1 MNAQELFLDVSSGR
15 FLDGESAIPTSKPTI
30 FSDEQKTIRL
40 TTLKVRANTVTAVF
54 PSKNSAYKMRLGT
67 QALKLA
73 DGTSTTTAQA
83 NLVTAIG
90 SVATQSSSQAIGN
103 ARIVTYSPVTATL
116 VASVTT
122 FPIVT
127 AGFNSSVNF
136 TASVTAQ
143 VSLGIGSI
151 TLPEATIAQP
161 ADLSGITDLI
171 KPPMRG
177 KVLSFTA
184 TLNAPDTATFAAVIS
199 GGSVT
204 TIALVNSGIGYLNGT
219 YPLSFSSPSPAR
231 ATFTATIS
239 AGSVTTIS
247 IVTGGLGYGQGPFD
261 LIFSSTTGTIAAATA
276 SSLNGS
282 INSITITDGGSDYSS
297 APNVSLATPSAVGAI
312 ASVVAS
318 QDKIQSITL
327 VNGGSGYAAT
337 PTVTMFTPAKRV
349 VAVEPTNKISN
360 VVGGSTFSWARGI
373 TTANVNLLFSSPDN
387 LGTPSNVS
395 VPSATISWQSGN
407 TWRLQLLSQGYGYTT
422 APSVIH
428 NDVLV
433 YNSTIEYK
441 PVNRDITIS
450 SLVSQSNN
458 QSRYCISTIAG
469 IALLPPT
476 SDGILISSGGIF
488 PEYLISDSLFAGNAG
503 GNIFGLKV
511 LQNYRNQQQ
520 LAPARL
526 TRFVQLS
533 SQEANARGLAFRTA
547 QASSQVFPQRN
558 AIFTLSVGD
567 RRASAETLRG
577 RYPADEFFPNTEP
590 QNVVKLFDPQHDRF
604 SDRQFTAVLVPET
617 QEKPTRYAICR
628 ISVPPTSRDY
638 SFLQNGA
645 AVDSNNHE
653 SLWNTQLGGGVL
665 ETKIQFLDYGAGY
678 TDAMTKG
685 GLRLVEISSLLT
697 QSDLIESPTERSITA
712 VTSFDLGG
720 FANNLFARPASVST
734 APGQRGVKH
743 FLSDGGFGYFK
754 QSVVTISSA
763 VVSGGVVSASIT
775 NQPANYID
783 GTYALSITTAP
794 GLGTTAQVSLI
805 VSAGN
810 LTPVILNTGF
820 GYVTAPIATAPAP
833 NFLSGQLVGL
843 TIATRPQGYSPDT
856 SHQIILSESPV
867 SGGSADAIFV
877 INQSGEV
884 AINITNSGFG
894 YKTPPTAVG
903 KTPDRISQNGFISS
917 LQLSNQPEGYVIG
930 RQYPISIGQSPA
942 TQGTANA
949 ILIRSDSSRYDI
961 TIVCGGFGYTSS
973 PIVTAPAPDQPQGQI
988 NFVSV
993 STFGRGYSPGTYQ
1006 CQVSNAPAGG
1016 QTGVINLVVENEKNA
1031 MFQIQNSGF
1040 GYTTAPLVSVPTPS
1054 GNILSSITITCAGA
1068 FYDQTTAT
1076 FSILDATG
1084 QGAVLRTI
1092 ISSGTINAVQ
1102 VVSRGYGFTN
1112 NPAILFSSPALPES
1126 TPLRANQIEADF
1138 NITTASANAIL
1149 STATQRDI
1157 LMEVYETDGTNE
1169 QVVAQ
1174 ATVSLAKR
1182 VLE

>member
-1 MNAQELFLDVSSGR
+1 VNAQELFLDVSSGR
-15 FLDGESAIPTSKPTI
+15 FLDGETAIPTGKPQI
-30 FSDEQKTIRL
+30 FSDEQKTIRV
-40 TTLKVRANTVTAVF
+40 TTLRVRSNTVTAVF
-54 PSKNSAYKMRLGT
+54 PSKNSIYKMRLGT
-67 QALKLA
+67 QTLKLA
-73 DGTSTTTAQA
+73 DGTPTTTAQA
-83 NLVTAIG
+83 NLITAVG
-90 SVATQSSSQAIGN
+90 SVVTQSSSQAVGN

-127 AGFNSSVNF
+127 AGFNASISF
-136 TASVTAQ
+136 KPSVTAQ
-143 VSLGIGSI
+143 VSLGLGSI
-151 TLPEATIAQP
+151 TLPGVTIAQS

-184 TLNAPDTATFAAVIS
+184 TLNSPQAATFAAVIS

-204 TIALVNSGIGYLNGT
+204 TISITNQGSGYQDGSYG
-219 YPLSFSSPSPAR
+219 LSFP
-231 ATFTATIS
+231 TAT
-239 AGSVTTIS
+239 
-247 IVTGGLGYGQGPFD
+247 
-261 LIFSSTTGTIAAATA
+261 
-276 SSLNGS
+276 
-282 INSITITDGGSDYSS
+282 
-297 APNVSLATPSAVGAI
+297 APAVAAI
-312 ASVVAS
+312 ATVVAS
-318 QDKIQSITL
+318 QDKIQSITI
-327 VNGGSGYAAT
+327 NNAGSGYSVT
-337 PTVTMFTPAKRV
+337 PSVTLFTPAKRV
-349 VAVEPTNKISN
+349 IAVEPTNKISN
-360 VVGGSTFSWARGI
+360 VVSGSTFSWARGI
-373 TTANVNLLFSSPDN
+373 TTANVDLLFSSPDN
-387 LGTPSNVS
+387 LETPSNAS
-395 VPSATISWQSGN
+395 VPSAVISWQSGN

-441 PVNRDITIS
+441 PVKRDITIN
-450 SLVSQSNN
+450 SLISASNN

-469 IALLPPT
+469 ITLLPQT
-476 SDGILISSGGIF
+476 TNGILISSGGIF
-488 PEYLISDSLFAGNAG
+488 PEYLIGDSLFAGNAG

-526 TRFVQLS
+526 TEFIQLS
-533 SQEANARGLAFRTA
+533 SEQLRQRGAAFSTIE
-547 QASSQVFPQRN
+547 ASSQRFPQRN
-558 AIFTLSVGD
+558 AIFTLSVGE
-567 RRASAETLRG
+567 RRASAELLRG

-590 QNVVKLFDPQHDRF
+590 QNIVKLFDPQHDRF
-604 SDRQFTAVLVPET
+604 SDRQFTAVLIPDT
-617 QEKPTRYAICR
+617 QERPTRYAVCR
-628 ISVPPTSRDY
+628 ISVPPTTRDY

-645 AVDSNNHE
+645 SVDSYAHE
-653 SLWNTQLGGGVL
+653 SYWNTQLGGGVL
-665 ETKIQFLDYGAGY
+665 ETKIEFLDYGAGY

-697 QSDLIESPTERSITA
+697 QSDLIESPTERSVTA

-763 VVSGGVVSASIT
+763 VVSGGVVTALIT

-805 VSAGN
+805 VSGGN

-833 NFLSGQLVGL
+833 NFLSGQLTQL
-843 TIATRPQGYSPDT
+843 TIATRPQGYSTDT
-856 SHQIILSESPV
+856 AHQIVLSESPV
-867 SGGSADAIFV
+867 SGGSADANFI

-884 AINITNSGFG
+884 VINITNSGFG
-894 YKTPPTAVG
+894 YQTPPTAAG
-903 KTPDRISQNGFISS
+903 KTPDRINQNGFIGS

-961 TIVCGGFGYTSS
+961 TIVCGGFGYTSA
-973 PIVTAPAPDQPQGQI
+973 PIATAPAPDQPQGQI

-1016 QTGVINLVVENEKNA
+1016 QTGIINLVVENEKNA
-1031 MFQIQNSGF
+1031 IFQIQNSGF

-1126 TPLRANQIEADF
+1126 TPLRANQIESDF